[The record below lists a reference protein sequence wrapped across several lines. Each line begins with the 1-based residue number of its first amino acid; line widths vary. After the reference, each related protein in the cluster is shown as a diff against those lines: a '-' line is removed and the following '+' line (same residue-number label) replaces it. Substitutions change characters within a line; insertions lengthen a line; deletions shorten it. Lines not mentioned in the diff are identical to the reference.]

1 MGPTGKIKTRLLILF
16 HPFQAPPQNK
26 LLHPLAGFYCLLRL
40 WAHVPLGTRRRFL
53 RPDGE
58 KEEAPRWR
66 HIVSLS
72 AYGLRRSRYEQRA
85 VQCARSSPRRP
96 ATTLSCHAVTRCS
109 VVAKYIGFK
118 FSESLFPTGRHVRKR
133 DKLVRGFL
141 PNLKAS

>member
-1 MGPTGKIKTRLLILF
+1 MPHPRGRTLRSTHATPTSPPGAIKEQKKQLHAWTAAQRAPSTGVGRTR
-16 HPFQAPPQNK
+16 PP
-26 LLHPLAGFYCLLRL
+26 AS
-40 WAHVPLGTRRRFL
+40 
-53 RPDGE
+53 GE